1 MSQILPGFIVGL
13 REGIEAFLIISLMI
27 EYLNKLQRKDLI
39 SFIMKGMYAGLGI
52 SLLLGALLWLISGAL
67 DNGSNAVSKL
77 WESGASLVAVLFISY
92 FIFWMI
98 KHGSSMA
105 GDVKKSVD
113 DHLSGN
119 GLFILSA
126 VAVAREGTEIALFA
140 FTSEAKGIY
149 LSGNMAGVIISA
161 LIAWLIY
168 KSLVRVDIG
177 LIFKATLIYLI
188 LQAAYL
194 CGYSIH
200 ELLSAF
206 KGIGILSSDSFL
218 FTKVYNFKDTL
229 LGHKTGSLG
238 IFLNIITEWYSRPEY
253 VQFIFQILYLTGFL
267 SLWKKWTTS
276 KK

>member
-13 REGIEAFLIISLMI
+13 REGLEAFLIISLMI

-39 SFIMKGMYAGLGI
+39 SFVMKGMYAGLGI
-52 SLLLGALLWLISGAL
+52 SLLLGALLWLLSGAL
-67 DNGSNAVSKL
+67 DNGSNALSKL
-77 WESGASLVAVLFISY
+77 WEFGASLVAVLFISY

-98 KHGSSMA
+98 KHGRSMA

-113 DHLSGN
+113 NHLSGN

-161 LIAWLIY
+161 LIAWLLY
-168 KSLVRVDIG
+168 KSLVRVEIG
-177 LIFKATLIYLI
+177 LIFKVTLIYLI

-229 LGHKTGSLG
+229 LDHKTGSLG
-238 IFLNIITEWYSRPEY
+238 IFLNIFTGWYSRPEY
-253 VQFIFQILYLTGFL
+253 VQFILQIIYLTGFL
-267 SLWKKWTTS
+267 SLWKKWTAS